1 MKSSTIFFPLI
12 TRVQVSRVLCPQHQ
26 RLLLSRAISNGENQ
40 TVQNFHFSEKDRIP
54 QGFPSTGPLVMCVP
68 ELSEKFN

>member
-1 MKSSTIFFPLI
+1 MKSSTIFFPA
-12 TRVQVSRVLCPQHQ
+12 TKGASKQSPVPTAPA
-26 RLLLSRAISNGENQ
+26 LLLSRAISNGRIK
-40 TVQNFHFSEKDRIP
+40 QNFHFAEKDRIP